1 MANADST
8 KRARNVARADEIG
21 AGGSDQIPDS
31 DSQAG
36 AQHEANDV
44 GQIMALYTKQGRKSN
59 LGTAQM
65 SSRTILEQKS
75 KNVSDQKIQDAL
87 RTMLDAARQ
96 QLLRRRQSK
105 IWKPWFMSTRIFGES
120 SWDAMVRLE

>member
-1 MANADST
+1 MRISPQRDKSSYSAARLSGQKRPNVEEENADST

-36 AQHEANDV
+36 AQHEANES

-59 LGTAQM
+59 FGTAQM

-75 KNVSDQKIQDAL
+75 KNVSDQNSGLTKSDVG
-87 RTMLDAARQ
+87 R
-96 QLLRRRQSK
+96 S
-105 IWKPWFMSTRIFGES
+105 MSTEC
-120 SWDAMVRLE
+120 